1 MRISKLRASTFF
13 WARSMERVTSP
24 WVITS
29 PSSAPILSI
38 AEAILS
44 RRFAKLGASLKR
56 RLDPEREEGVEKLTQ
71 LGFDLFAPP
80 DHGLY
85 GFVLLPDGLN
95 DMEVSHEAAQQGIL
109 LAPGSLFRVSG
120 VSDTPSIR
128 VNWSRVQ
135 DSRFYSFM
143 RKLL

>member
-1 MRISKLRASTFF
+1 
-13 WARSMERVTSP
+13 
-24 WVITS
+24 
-29 PSSAPILSI
+29 
-38 AEAILS
+38 
-44 RRFAKLGASLKR
+44 
-56 RLDPEREEGVEKLTQ
+56 
-71 LGFDLFAPP
+71 
-80 DHGLY
+80 
-85 GFVLLPDGLN
+85 
-95 DMEVSHEAAQQGIL
+95 MEVSHEAAQQGIL